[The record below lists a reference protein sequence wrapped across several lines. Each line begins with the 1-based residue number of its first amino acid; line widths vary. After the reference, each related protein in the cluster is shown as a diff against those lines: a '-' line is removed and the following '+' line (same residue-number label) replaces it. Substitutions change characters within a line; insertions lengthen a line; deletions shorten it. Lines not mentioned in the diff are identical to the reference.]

1 MTLDDAT
8 AAAIF
13 WVVVM
18 LAGFAMAVFFSRRAL
33 KHATALSAGTR
44 LPPFIIG
51 VTLLAIGTDL
61 PEIANSIVA
70 SISGNGDINVGD
82 SVGSAATQ
90 STLVLGLLP
99 LLGGAFAVGRRQ
111 IFSIGGVTVGT
122 LVLGAILM
130 ADGDISRID
139 ALLLIGGFLLGTAFT
154 WLNLPEAPPAAE
166 TAADDKRWQIAG
178 KALLALAF
186 VGLGATAAVW
196 AIDNLARRLEVP
208 EYILAFF
215 LASVGTSLP
224 ELVVD
229 VTAVRQGRTQLAVGD
244 ALGSSF
250 VDSTLSIAAGPIMI
264 PVAVSTDLVLR
275 GSIAAAVA
283 IGAVTVI
290 LGARRRHDPP
300 SGLILIALY
309 LAFYVVILAL

>member
-1 MTLDDAT
+1 M
-8 AAAIF
+8 
-13 WVVVM
+13 
-18 LAGFAMAVFFSRRAL
+18 
-33 KHATALSAGTR
+33 
-44 LPPFIIG
+44 
-51 VTLLAIGTDL
+51 
-61 PEIANSIVA
+61 
-70 SISGNGDINVGD
+70 
-82 SVGSAATQ
+82 
-90 STLVLGLLP
+90 
-99 LLGGAFAVGRRQ
+99 
-111 IFSIGGVTVGT
+111 
-122 LVLGAILM
+122 
-130 ADGDISRID
+130 
-139 ALLLIGGFLLGTAFT
+139 
-154 WLNLPEAPPAAE
+154 
-166 TAADDKRWQIAG
+166 
-178 KALLALAF
+178 
-186 VGLGATAAVW
+186 W